1 MPQRECRS
9 LWKVLVGIS
18 GDTIRGLLLR
28 GKEHFSKTKM
38 LSEESLWSSS
48 CYKTLEVE
56 GHVQMRDEAGKLMV
70 WAWHIPLHTSYKIAL
85 LLVFDVTEKL
95 NPFILPLRGKSAPQL
110 LSCGLQSSRRPQP
123 ANLPLAAAVAPG
135 NAHCPCD
142 VHWCCRANS
151 EPHCVTGC
159 PGQRQRSQQLS
170 SSCWGFVASS
180 DLWSRKGPAGLLDI
194 QVGVQSWWL
203 EAFCFWSFHQE
214 NSVLLFGKIQ
224 DMCLLKNKSASVF
237 VHPFF
242 MYNIILKVLRD
253 TCAS

>member
-9 LWKVLVGIS
+9 LWKVLVSIS

-48 CYKTLEVE
+48 CDKTLEVE

-142 VHWCCRANS
+142 VHWCCRATAS
-151 EPHCVTGC
+151 HTVSLAVRPASAQPAAELQLLRLCC
-159 PGQRQRSQQLS
+159 QQ
-170 SSCWGFVASS
+170 
-180 DLWSRKGPAGLLDI
+180 WSMKQKGP
-194 QVGVQSWWL
+194 SWVARYPGGCAKLMVRGILSL
-203 EAFCFWSFHQE
+203 EFSPRKF
-214 NSVLLFGKIQ
+214 SVIIWQNPGH
-224 DMCLLKNKSASVF
+224 V
-237 VHPFF
+237 PFQ
-242 MYNIILKVLRD
+242 K
-253 TCAS
+253 